1 MLGKRLC
8 RCLSRGVFLTTR
20 AHSSFRAQRRKA
32 LQRGASPLLLPEPQ
46 RKPAASSGSA
56 GSLEEGDLPAAEV
69 LQRSEFLE
77 PLDEG
82 THRLYEYLLTGLQS
96 PAGGSQRDTASLT

>member
-1 MLGKRLC
+1 VRSAQDRRELFWRVC
-8 RCLSRGVFLTTR
+8 
-20 AHSSFRAQRRKA
+20 RAQRRKA

-46 RKPAASSGSA
+46 RGTATSVSPAGK
-56 GSLEEGDLPAAEV
+56 LEEGDLPSVKV

-82 THRLYEYLLTGLQS
+82 TQRLYAYLLSGL
-96 PAGGSQRDTASLT
+96 AGHLGT